1 MSCHPKGGTGGI
13 PRWPRHSALAAFFLA
28 LPLSLS
34 RPLFPCFPGCARTH
48 VPTFRAS
55 PRLALLPY
63 PLSRFHIVY
72 RPPSCTNPSSM
83 YPCLLPGDRPS
94 CNPISPSGRS
104 DCTDPRMSCRFR
116 SHGPTEPTRLFLP
129 SILGTSLA
137 QSEFARSIFETLSP
151 QSKPGT
157 LVIYEGYALRSQFP
171 LARQYHGILSR
182 LSCRDALSKTT
193 RWHPLSCC

>member
-1 MSCHPKGGTGGI
+1 MFQRSVRPQG
-13 PRWPRHSALAAFFLA
+13 
-28 LPLSLS
+28 SLS
-34 RPLFPCFPGCARTH
+34 CCTGNRDSTSHIARPVALI
-48 VPTFRAS
+48 
-55 PRLALLPY
+55 LAHTYWP
-63 PLSRFHIVY
+63 FAGG
-72 RPPSCTNPSSM
+72 PSS
-83 YPCLLPGDRPS
+83 LH
-94 CNPISPSGRS
+94 PIPPSGRS

-129 SILGTSLA
+129 SILGTSLD

-157 LVIYEGYALRSQFP
+157 LVIYESHALPSQFP

-193 RWHPLSCC
+193 RWHPLSCY